1 MNPQD
6 IPLPILE
13 NQAFE
18 PMTLLRKILLPLLL
32 LSLLSCSQSKADL
45 SKSKKPKKSE
55 SVDGDTVPSFSKLIM
70 TPPPPQI
77 GGDKTISFSV
87 TDQVPLKDVLI
98 ELGRVAKI
106 DVDLDSG
113 ISGGIVINAKN
124 RPLKEIIDRIA
135 ALGNLR
141 YSFQNG
147 VLHFERDMPYAKNYF
162 VDFLSGSQLWSDVET
177 NISAI
182 LSDAAPSGSAG
193 GSGGGESES
202 GGASAATSRYT
213 SNKSAGIISV
223 YASKLQH
230 EQIAKYLDD
239 VYRTSSAQVLIEAK
253 VVEVTLSKEF
263 DTGINWSWIE
273 SGKSA
278 SSAGTFGGGSGATAS
293 FTSSVPK
300 VKLFGLGGNLGANIQ
315 ALEQFG
321 KAKALSSPRI
331 NAINNQK
338 ALLDFSQKK
347 IYFTISS
354 SASTSTGTATNTV
367 STVTATKNEV
377 DVGVKL
383 EITPSINLD
392 TSEITLDVKPKLSID
407 SGQVAKDPSV
417 NPSTG
422 VSLGNTIPIINT
434 RELSTIAKIQSG
446 SILVIGG
453 LISESTGEG
462 GTGIPILMRIPIL
475 KYLVG
480 FFNNSSNKVETVI
493 FIKATIVN
501 SSNNMTK
508 SDRTFYN
515 KNALT
520 NDEIINDTR
529 KKTLWEK
536 YFDYTND

>member
-1 MNPQD
+1 
-6 IPLPILE
+6 
-13 NQAFE
+13 
-18 PMTLLRKILLPLLL
+18 MTLLRKILLPLLI
-32 LSLLSCSQSKADL
+32 LSLLSCSESKVDL

-55 SVDGDTVPSFSKLIM
+55 TNGETVPSFSKLIM

-162 VDFLSGSQLWSDVET
+162 VDFLSGSQLWSDVEA

-182 LSDAAPSGSAG
+182 LSDAAPAGSSSGEAGSSG
-193 GSGGGESES
+193 GSTST
-202 GGASAATSRYT
+202 ASSRYT
-213 SNKSAGIISV
+213 SNKSAGIVSV

-263 DTGINWSWIE
+263 DTGINWNWVE
-273 SGKSA
+273 AGKSA
-278 SSAGTFGGGSGATAS
+278 STHGSFGGGSGSAAS
-293 FTSSVPK
+293 FVASVPK
-300 VKLFGLGGNLGANIQ
+300 VKLFGLGGNLSANIQ

-321 KAKALSSPRI
+321 KARALSSPRI

-338 ALLDFSQKK
+338 AVLDFSQKK

-407 SGQVAKDPSV
+407 SGLVAKDPSV

-422 VSLGNTIPIINT
+422 VSLGNTVPIINT

-453 LISESTGEG
+453 LISESAGEG
-462 GTGIPILMRIPIL
+462 GTGIPFLMRIPIL
-475 KYLVG
+475 KYMFG
-480 FFNNSSNKVETVI
+480 MFNNSASKVETVI

-501 SSNNMTK
+501 SSNNMNK
-508 SDRTFYN
+508 ADRNFYSD
-515 KNALT
+515 NAG
-520 NDEIINDTR
+520 DDAFPK
-529 KKTLWEK
+529 KKTLWDK